1 MKSPTDVFS
10 SLLVAFFL
18 VAFVVAGIWFQY
30 SRAKAILDAWAA
42 SEGFTIQSFDR
53 CYFGTGPFRWWTN
66 GRGQVVYHV
75 RVRDRSGEARS
86 GWVRCGGYF
95 GGVLFSNR
103 TEVRWE
109 ER

>member
-1 MKSPTDVFS
+1 MDTLSV
-10 SLLVAFFL
+10 LVCAPFAIAL
-18 VAFVVAGIWFQY
+18 IVGGYWLQY
-30 SRAKAILDAWAA
+30 SRAKAILEAWAA
-42 SEGFTIQSFDR
+42 NEGHTLLSLDR
-53 CYFGTGPFRWWTN
+53 CYFGTGPFNLWTN